1 MLLKR
6 FSHLLL
12 VLALFVATTLAPFQ
26 KAALAQS
33 KAQTATAATQT
44 AAPDLSARLAIIEK
58 ALDEKRKELHIPG
71 VSFVI
76 VKDDKVV
83 YMKGL
88 GLKDVERN
96 LPVTPDTLFAIG
108 SSTKAFTA
116 LSAAMSADDGKL
128 SLDDSPKKFLSYFKL
143 RDAEADAKITIRD
156 LLSHRSGIDR
166 TDLSMVSGKL
176 NREELIRVA
185 GMAKPTAKLGEK
197 FLYQNIMFA
206 AAGEIVAKAQG
217 TTWDDFIEKRIF
229 KPLGMKDSNTT
240 VAETL
245 KSSDYALGYNYNSET
260 KETVHVPM
268 REIGAGAPAGAI
280 NANARDMAQWLRLM
294 LNEGVFTG
302 KRLVSEKNFKELVAV
317 QNKVAGNVNY
327 GLGWFLREWNGH
339 KVVEHGGNI
348 DGFNALVAMMPDQK
362 LGFVMLTNISS
373 SPLGTYAMETVWS
386 NLVGKPEMNVA
397 KGNEPMGDP
406 SNEVG
411 KYLLAEAS
419 INFDVEMKDG
429 KLWLSV
435 PGQPQYQLENIGG
448 RRYKLANAPAGFYV
462 TFRPVK
468 DKEMETE
475 MFLEQPQGNLVL
487 ARIKAEAATAP
498 AAKSDSSSAAS
509 HYNGPLK
516 DLLGSYEMED
526 GPDVEITIK
535 DEKVVLVVA
544 GQPPY
549 PLVEKEKDKLNSPA
563 LPDTYSVAVK
573 RDAAGKVSGLVMK
586 QPEGDFELKR
596 VVETS
601 VPMTVDELLAKMI
614 AAYGG
619 EQNLRKHKSRL
630 FTAEMDFEH
639 QGVKGVATMSA
650 RAPNSLATHIDLM
663 ALGKNIGTI
672 DEYFDGKEGAEVAS
686 FAPGEE
692 KAGKSLEDA
701 RISSDFYG
709 LLNWK
714 KLFKTI
720 EIKRMSKVND
730 EDVFVVVKTPE
741 KGNPVT
747 DYISARSYLLV
758 RRDTIQT
765 SNTSQISLPVTEY
778 FSDYRMVEGSLI
790 PFKSTTSIPSIGDIT
805 TIIKT
810 VKFDVDIP
818 DAVFHVPEKKQ

>member
-6 FSHLLL
+6 FSHLLF
-12 VLALFVATTLAPFQ
+12 VLALIVATTLSPLQ
-26 KAALAQS
+26 KSALAQS
-33 KAQTATAATQT
+33 KTSPAAARAQT
-44 AAPDLSARLAIIEK
+44 AAPDLSARLAAIEK
-58 ALDEKRKELHIPG
+58 ALEEKRKELHIPG

-76 VKDDKVV
+76 VKDDKVI
-83 YMKGL
+83 YLKGL

-96 LPVTPDTLFAIG
+96 LPVTADTLFAIG
-108 SSTKAFTA
+108 SSSKAFTA

-128 SLDDSPKKFLSYFKL
+128 SLDDSPKKFLPYFRL

-176 NREELIRVA
+176 SSEELIRVA

-206 AAGEIVAKAQG
+206 AAGEIVARAQN
-217 TTWDDFIEKRIF
+217 TTWDNFIEKRIF
-229 KPLGMKDSNTT
+229 KPLGMKASNTT
-240 VAETL
+240 VAATL
-245 KSSDYALGYNYNSET
+245 KTPDYALGYNYNSET
-260 KETVHVPM
+260 KETTHVPM
-268 REIGAGAPAGAI
+268 RDIPAAAPAGAI
-280 NANARDMAQWLRLM
+280 NSNARDMAQWLRLM
-294 LNEGVFTG
+294 LNEGVFEG
-302 KRLVSEKNFKELVAV
+302 KRLVSEKNFKELTSV

-362 LGFVMLTNISS
+362 LGFVMLTNISG
-373 SPLGTYAMETVWS
+373 SPLGTYAMQTVWS
-386 NLVGKPEMNVA
+386 NLVSIPETNVA
-397 KGNEPMGDP
+397 KGNEPAGDP
-406 SNEVG
+406 AGEVG

-429 KLWLSV
+429 KLMLSV

-448 RRYKLANAPAGFYV
+448 RRYKIANAPAGFFV

-468 DKEMETE
+468 DKETETE

-487 ARIKAEAATAP
+487 ARIKTNDAPAPVATATTN
-498 AAKSDSSSAAS
+498 
-509 HYNGPLK
+509 YNGPLK

-526 GPDVEITIK
+526 GPEVEITIK

-544 GQPPY
+544 GQPAY
-549 PLVEKEKDKLNSPA
+549 PLVEKEKDKLNSPD
-563 LPDTYSVAVK
+563 LPETYSLTVK
-573 RDAAGKVSGLVMK
+573 RDTAGKVSGLVMK

-601 VPMTVDELLAKMI
+601 VSMTVNELIAKMI
-614 AAYGG
+614 AAEGG

-630 FTAEMDFEH
+630 VTAELDFEH
-639 QGVKGVATMSA
+639 QGIKGIATTSA
-650 RAPNSLATHIDLM
+650 RAPNSLATHIDMM

-701 RISSDFYG
+701 RINSDFYG
-709 LLNWK
+709 VLNWK

-730 EDVFVVVKTPE
+730 EDVYVVVKTPE

-747 DYISARSYLLV
+747 DYISAKSFLLL
-758 RRDTIQT
+758 RRDTLQT
-765 SNTSQISLPVTEY
+765 SNTSQMSVPITEY
-778 FSDYRMVEGSLI
+778 YSDYRLVEGLMI
-790 PFKSTTSIPSIGDIT
+790 PFKSTTNIPSIGDIT
-805 TIIKT
+805 SVIKT

>member
-1 MLLKR
+1 MWNYSKRLNHMILKR

-26 KAALAQS
+26 KVATAQS
-33 KAQTATAATQT
+33 KTQT
-44 AAPDLSARLAIIEK
+44 TTTVQTTAPDLSARLAAIEK
-58 ALDEKRKELHIPG
+58 ALDEKRKEYHIPG

-76 VKDDKVV
+76 VKDDKVI

-108 SSTKAFTA
+108 SSSKAFTA

-128 SLDDSPKKFLSYFKL
+128 SLDDPPKKFLPYFKL
-143 RDAEADAKITIRD
+143 RDAETDAKITIRD

-166 TDLSMVSGKL
+166 TDLSMVSGNL

-206 AAGEIVAKAQG
+206 AAGEIVAKAQN
-217 TTWDDFIEKRIF
+217 TTWDSFIEKRIF

-240 VAETL
+240 VAATL
-245 KSSDYALGYNYNSET
+245 KTSDYALGYNYNSET
-260 KETVHVPM
+260 KETTHVPM

-280 NANARDMAQWLRLM
+280 NSSARDMAEWLRLM
-294 LNEGVFTG
+294 LGEGVFEG
-302 KRLVSEKNFKELVAV
+302 KRLVSEKNFKELTSV

-362 LGFVMLTNISS
+362 LGFVMLTNISG

-386 NLVGKPEMNVA
+386 NLVGRPETNVA
-397 KGNEPMGDP
+397 KSSEAAGDP
-406 SNEVG
+406 STEVG

-429 KLWLSV
+429 KLMLSV

-448 RRYKLANAPAGFYV
+448 RRYKLADAPAGFYV

-468 DKEMETE
+468 DKETETE

-487 ARIKAEAATAP
+487 ARIKTDATPEAQGNGATN
-498 AAKSDSSSAAS
+498 
-509 HYNGPLK
+509 YTGPLK
-516 DLLGSYEMED
+516 SL
-526 GPDVEITIK
+526 
-535 DEKVVLVVA
+535 
-544 GQPPY
+544 
-549 PLVEKEKDKLNSPA
+549 
-563 LPDTYSVAVK
+563 
-573 RDAAGKVSGLVMK
+573 
-586 QPEGDFELKR
+586 
-596 VVETS
+596 
-601 VPMTVDELLAKMI
+601 TVDELLTRMI
-614 AAYGG
+614 AAEGG
-619 EQNLRKHKSRL
+619 EANLRKHKSRL
-630 FTAEMDFEH
+630 FTAELDFEH
-639 QGVKGVATMSA
+639 QGIKGMATISA
-650 RAPNSLATHIDLM
+650 RAPNALATHIEMM
-663 ALGKNIGTI
+663 ALGKKIGTI
-672 DEYFDGKEGAEVAS
+672 DEYFDGTEGAEVAS

-692 KAGKSLEDA
+692 KAGQSLEDA
-701 RISSDFYG
+701 RINSDFYG
-709 LLNWK
+709 VLNWK

-720 EIKRMSKVND
+720 EIKRMSKIND

-747 DYISARSYLLV
+747 DYISAKSYLLL
-758 RRDTIQT
+758 RRDTIST
-765 SNTSQISLPVTEY
+765 SNTSQMSVPITEY
-778 FSDYRMVEGSLI
+778 YSDYRLVEGVMI
-790 PFKSTTSIPSIGDIT
+790 PFKSTTNIPSIGDIT
-805 TIIKT
+805 SVIKT

-818 DAVFHVPEKKQ
+818 DAVFHVPDKKQ